1 MVNKYL
7 QTLEEESIYIIREA
21 IAQFDR
27 PVLLYSIG
35 KDSSVLL
42 NLALK
47 SFYPAPLP
55 FKVLHIDTTW
65 KFKEMIEFRNYQAK
79 KYHLDLIVHTNN
91 IGLDQQIKPFGE
103 HRKTYTDIMKTQA
116 LRQALDKYQF
126 DVALGGARR
135 DEEKSR
141 SKERI
146 FSHRNQFHSWDPK
159 SQRPEMF
166 NLYNCKIK
174 PQESMRVFP
183 LSNWTELDVWQ
194 YIAQQ
199 EIEVVDLYFAKNRP
213 TVKIDETLIMVDDHR
228 LPIDDYQV
236 ESRLVRFRTLGCYP
250 LTGAIESQ
258 ARNVAEIIAEIQSSQ
273 YGERQGRLIDK
284 DQVGAMEKKKIEGYF

>member
-79 KYHLDLIVHTNN
+79 KYQLDLIVHTNK

>member
-79 KYHLDLIVHTNN
+79 KYQLDLIVHTNP

-258 ARNVAEIIAEIQSSQ
+258 AKNVAEIIAEIQSSQ